1 MRLSNFQH
9 LIADPNILG
18 GKPCLKG
25 TRISVQIV
33 LEWRASGASIVAIN
47 AKYPHLS
54 EAALQEAVLYTSQ
67 EEQNAA
73 LKVGY
78 LVNFEENS
86 ALNAEFETTIGDGL
100 D

>member
-1 MRLSNFQH
+1 MRLSNFQY

-33 LEWRASGASIVAIN
+33 LEWLASGASITAIN

-54 EAALQEAVLYTSQ
+54 QAALQEAVLYASQ
-67 EEQNAA
+67 FTEASFSEKA
-73 LKVGY
+73 Y
-78 LVNFEENS
+78 F
-86 ALNAEFETTIGDGL
+86 
-100 D
+100 

>member
-9 LIADPNILG
+9 LVADPAILG

-33 LEWRASGASIVAIN
+33 LEWLASGASITAIH

-54 EAALQEAVLYTSQ
+54 EAALQEAVLYASQ
-67 EEQNAA
+67 FMNNDIVIETRIAA
-73 LKVGY
+73 
-78 LVNFEENS
+78 
-86 ALNAEFETTIGDGL
+86 
-100 D
+100 

>member
-9 LIADPNILG
+9 LVADPAILG

-33 LEWRASGASIVAIN
+33 LEWLASGASITAIH

-54 EAALQEAVLYTSQ
+54 EAALQEAVLYASQ
-67 EEQNAA
+67 FARN
-73 LKVGY
+73 
-78 LVNFEENS
+78 
-86 ALNAEFETTIGDGL
+86 
-100 D
+100 